1 MKIER
6 AYLQWISDR
15 PFPTSKAFIDEAIDR
30 GVSRRVPNL
39 ITAAALAQPGTV
51 IFLIHAEG
59 RKEEC
64 LACAETV
71 MCTRCDSRNPNC
83 PLCRGLGS
91 IERGT
96 GGYAVVDGERWSY
109 LRYIKMRRR
118 AKHSF
123 WQDEHLIKDV
133 TRCKNCGGHGSI
145 PRGAVFGFFVPDAVE
160 YIPIP
165 RDKKITQAMLE
176 ARNIK
181 TVSGVAKEA
190 RRAEGFRQP
199 GFYMVTRPKDDG
211 DEILREVIIQLIDAG
226 ILSPPDLGSIHRHFA
241 TLLEPMLHSG
251 KRFRGLKR
259 IDLKSEKG
267 TRRALEGV
275 A

>member
-1 MKIER
+1 MEIKR
-6 AYLQWISDR
+6 AYLQWISGG
-15 PFPTSKAFIDEAIDR
+15 PFPSARDFIGEAHER
-30 GVSRRVPNL
+30 GISRRVPNL
-39 ITAAALAQPGTV
+39 STAAALAQSGTL

-59 RKEEC
+59 RKDEC

-71 MCTRCDSRNPNC
+71 VCSKCETRNPNC

-96 GGYAVVDGERWSY
+96 GGYALMDGERWSY

-118 AKHSF
+118 SKHVF
-123 WQDEHLIKDV
+123 WQDEHEIRDV
-133 TRCKNCGGHGSI
+133 TRCKSCGGHGSV

-165 RDKKITQAMLE
+165 RNKKITPSVLE

-181 TVSGVAKEA
+181 TVPAKVVAKEG

-211 DEILREVIIQLIDAG
+211 DSVLQEATAQLSDAG
-226 ILSPPDLGSIHRHFA
+226 IVSSQNVGIHRHFA
-241 TLLEPMLHSG
+241 TLVEPMVHGG

-259 IDLKSEKG
+259 IDLKSEEA
-267 TRRALEGV
+267 TRKALEGG
-275 A
+275 